1 MKTNIPCN
9 GVSKIT
15 LATQGPNVN
24 HRAIWANASVVSGEG
39 KAVYLSNIL
48 KQQKKLP
55 YNMTERL
62 LSRVDPEPKTETL
75 SEAMGKNLIERD
87 WLMQAEGED
96 LGVRAIDEIK
106 WARQLVLK
114 QAYVVAK
121 NCF

>member
-1 MKTNIPCN
+1 
-9 GVSKIT
+9 
-15 LATQGPNVN
+15 
-24 HRAIWANASVVSGEG
+24 
-39 KAVYLSNIL
+39 
-48 KQQKKLP
+48 
-55 YNMTERL
+55 
-62 LSRVDPEPKTETL
+62 
-75 SEAMGKNLIERD
+75 MGKNLIERD